1 MTIPISISIKKPAL
15 SFKKRD
21 WILDEFFHKFT
32 VSISGL

>member
-1 MTIPISISIKKPAL
+1 MTIPISISIKKPSL

-21 WILDEFFHKFT
+21 RILDEFFHKFT